1 MKSMVLGILDR
12 YITRELVKTF
22 ALSLVTLTFV
32 IMMHQIMLLVDLI
45 VSKGVGLFTIL
56 RLFLYSLPISL
67 EITVPTS
74 ALVASLAVYG
84 RMSADHEVVALKA
97 AGVNPFRLQ
106 APAIAF
112 GLAASALSLYV
123 TLDAMPHGTRA
134 FRDLAFDVARKRA
147 MSGLREGTFNAE
159 FDGLT
164 LYFQRQ
170 EADGSLENVFI
181 EDRRDAAAPRVVVA
195 RKGHIAVDPENVRLR
210 LMLRAG
216 TIHSVVANQP
226 GLYRVVS
233 FNEFDMRL
241 DLGRS
246 LAPGGSRG
254 RWGMELT
261 VPELRQQAAMQ
272 RGKGLRDAGILVE
285 IQRRFATPSCGLFFV
300 VLGSALGL
308 RTRKASRN
316 TSLLLAVVIGLGYY
330 LILTAGRTLGEKE
343 YLPPVWAMWL
353 PNVLLGATAGWFA
366 LLGVREGQPRMVF
379 GFGVGRALP
388 VR

>member
-1 MKSMVLGILDR
+1 V
-12 YITRELVKTF
+12 
-22 ALSLVTLTFV
+22 ATLTFV
-32 IMMHQIMLLVDLI
+32 IMMHQVMLLVDLI
-45 VSKGVGLFTIL
+45 VSKGVGVFTVL

-67 EITVPTS
+67 EITVPIS

-84 RMSADHEVVALKA
+84 RMAADHETVALKS

-106 APAIAF
+106 APAVAF
-112 GLAASALSLYV
+112 GLAATALSLYV
-123 TLDAMPHGTRA
+123 SLDAMPHGTRA
-134 FRDLAFDVARKRA
+134 FRDLAFDVGRKRA
-147 MSGLREGTFNAE
+147 MSGMQEGTFNAD

-164 LYFQRQ
+164 LYFQRL
-170 EADGSLENVFI
+170 EADGSLKNVFI
-181 EDRRDAAAPRVVVA
+181 EDRRNAAAPRVVVA
-195 RKGHIAVDPENVRLR
+195 RKGHLAVDPENVRLR
-210 LMLRAG
+210 LTLQGGM
-216 TIHSVVANQP
+216 IHSLVPNEP

-246 LAPGGSRG
+246 LAHASSRG

-330 LILTAGRTLGEKE
+330 LILTAGRTLGERE
-343 YLPPVWAMWL
+343 YLPPAWAMWL
-353 PNVLLGATAGWFA
+353 PNVLLAATAGWFA
-366 LLGVREGQPRMVF
+366 LLVAREGQPWMLF
-379 GFGVGRALP
+379 GLGAGRVLP
-388 VR
+388 AR